1 MRLNPYLKSFI
12 KLQSEELE
20 DPNRTFNNFKDTEET
35 LDFQNDNRELIP
47 DFFCYFDFLLNSN
60 CNLFGKYNSDLLI
73 DNFSFVS
80 RKNESKFINSIS
92 SFVVELIDNIRL
104 LNNYFVSRIINNWID
119 IIFGTRQLPSN
130 HKDLL
135 ESCNVYK
142 KVSYEQKTDIEKEI
156 KPFEE
161 KISLNQK
168 NEVEEKRLM
177 KKIEPMIVSMINFG
191 VCPKKILD
199 ENVASDGKMK
209 TYDSIFKSYKYP
221 DDKLIYF
228 NYINGESFILVKD
241 IKKIKLK
248 QGQRWYSKIKI

>member
-35 LDFQNDNRELIP
+35 LEFQNDNRELIP

-60 CNLFGKYNSDLLI
+60 CNLFGKYNSEFLI
-73 DNFSFVS
+73 DDFSFS
-80 RKNESKFINSIS
+80 LRNNTSEYYNRIS
-92 SFVVELIDNIRL
+92 SFAVELIDNIRL

-142 KVSYEQKTDIEKEI
+142 NVSYEQKTDLEQEI
-156 KPFEE
+156 K
-161 KISLNQK
+161 Q
-168 NEVEEKRLM
+168 
-177 KKIEPMIVSMINFG
+177 
-191 VCPKKILD
+191 
-199 ENVASDGKMK
+199 
-209 TYDSIFKSYKYP
+209 
-221 DDKLIYF
+221 
-228 NYINGESFILVKD
+228 
-241 IKKIKLK
+241 
-248 QGQRWYSKIKI
+248 